1 MKPVSLTISA
11 FGPYAGEQTIDFERL
26 GSQGLFLITGD
37 TGAGKTTIF
46 DAITFALY
54 GEASGDVRKA
64 DMFRSKYAKDDV
76 KTFVRLT
83 FEYANKR
90 YTVERNPEYMR
101 PKGRGTGMTTEK
113 ANAALEYP
121 DDREPVTKSRE
132 VTRAITELIGLDCRQ
147 FTQIAMIAQG
157 DFQKVL
163 FANTEERGKI
173 FRQIFGTDIY
183 RVLQD
188 KLKDAVKKQWKE
200 YDELRRSINQ
210 YMEGIVCESDSLDE
224 EGTRIAEKINLL
236 KKEKF
241 DGRIEEGISLL
252 EELCKAEKSAL
263 ECLQKKKEALDQQ
276 IKNMDELSG
285 KVREN
290 ADRRR
295 LLEEK
300 QQKLKDLEALLVQA
314 KADMDRAG
322 EETECCEKLGRT
334 IEEYKQK
341 LVLFEKIQEIGLSQE
356 KKHQDMEEK
365 VQKKRQDEQ
374 RRTEL
379 EGKLQ
384 QEKETLKSYEGIT
397 AEIQRIEHEMR
408 LITEKMDTL
417 KNQRDRSRALEE
429 HISDQKEKL
438 DLKKKTENSLLEQRQ
453 LLKEEQEQNKDA
465 AGQEIAYEKEV
476 KEIRQ
481 KIQDLTEIAE
491 QLNTSER
498 EVKRLGTELEN
509 VQKSYEVKSR
519 DLQQQ
524 KETWEQLS
532 GADSRGE
539 QAEKAILEV
548 SERIRRLEE
557 LENRLEDW
565 EKVSRERE
573 KTQKQYQKA
582 AAEQKQISEQY
593 RRIEQQFWD
602 AQAGMLAQGLKEDE
616 PCPVCGAIHHP
627 TLAVIPQETPDREVL
642 KQAKAEDEKARE
654 SVSRLSEKAHQLVTQ
669 ENEKMSAVLKDA
681 GELLGEPDVRMSL
694 NEIKTETK
702 RQKSADEARREEYKD
717 QKEKA
722 KKDLD
727 VKHVLEEQMQ
737 SAQDE
742 LVMLNEQNINLGQML
757 ATATERCTQQKQQW
771 KKNVADCGTGIEQ
784 TEDQKTVF
792 AQLMQIENERNT
804 QFLQAKNNRKRAE
817 QIKDELKESEETIQ
831 KIRGTISSI
840 QEEIAKL
847 TGNRE
852 TAEKQISDDIKS
864 ACNLITGALITSN
877 IITCNIIT
885 CNQSTLTGDT
895 DVNTLQT
902 IKNADGSQVLSI
914 EDFDAKP
921 YHVQSVITM
930 LQRAADEKKAE
941 LSQKQED
948 ERKKTAL
955 EKKIPLNET
964 EIKTLA
970 DQINVAEQELVRL
983 QTEYAN
989 EEKSLNE
996 LKEQVKDV
1004 TKEGVQ
1010 TQINEFTLKKRNL
1023 EENREKTREAYY
1035 NYEKNRETEKGV
1047 IQMLLRQIEETEKAI
1062 SFPEEEIEKQAGEL
1076 RAKRNEM
1083 EENRA
1088 SKYTS
1093 YCTNREICKNVSKK
1107 QKEIAQTEQ
1116 KYVWMKSLSD
1126 TASGMLNGKAKIE
1139 LETYVQM
1146 AYFDRILLRANRR
1159 MLTMSSGQ
1167 YELKREEETGSRKE
1181 KAGLELCVIDHY
1193 NGTKRSVK
1201 TLSGGE
1207 SFQASL
1213 SLALGLSDEIQSYA
1227 GGIRMDSMFVDEG
1240 FGSLDEDALEQALKA
1255 LLQLTE
1261 GNRLVGIISHVSELK
1276 DQIDKKIIVTKQRTP
1291 EGVSSVARVE

>member
-1 MKPVSLTISA
+1 
-11 FGPYAGEQTIDFERL
+11 
-26 GSQGLFLITGD
+26 
-37 TGAGKTTIF
+37 
-46 DAITFALY
+46 
-54 GEASGDVRKA
+54 
-64 DMFRSKYAKDDV
+64 
-76 KTFVRLT
+76 
-83 FEYANKR
+83 
-90 YTVERNPEYMR
+90 
-101 PKGRGTGMTTEK
+101 
-113 ANAALEYP
+113 
-121 DDREPVTKSRE
+121 
-132 VTRAITELIGLDCRQ
+132 
-147 FTQIAMIAQG
+147 
-157 DFQKVL
+157 
-163 FANTEERGKI
+163 
-173 FRQIFGTDIY
+173 
-183 RVLQD
+183 
-188 KLKDAVKKQWKE
+188 
-200 YDELRRSINQ
+200 
-210 YMEGIVCESDSLDE
+210 
-224 EGTRIAEKINLL
+224 
-236 KKEKF
+236 
-241 DGRIEEGISLL
+241 
-252 EELCKAEKSAL
+252 
-263 ECLQKKKEALDQQ
+263 
-276 IKNMDELSG
+276 
-285 KVREN
+285 
-290 ADRRR
+290 
-295 LLEEK
+295 
-300 QQKLKDLEALLVQA
+300 
-314 KADMDRAG
+314 
-322 EETECCEKLGRT
+322 
-334 IEEYKQK
+334 
-341 LVLFEKIQEIGLSQE
+341 
-356 KKHQDMEEK
+356 
-365 VQKKRQDEQ
+365 
-374 RRTEL
+374 
-379 EGKLQ
+379 
-384 QEKETLKSYEGIT
+384 
-397 AEIQRIEHEMR
+397 
-408 LITEKMDTL
+408 
-417 KNQRDRSRALEE
+417 
-429 HISDQKEKL
+429 
-438 DLKKKTENSLLEQRQ
+438 
-453 LLKEEQEQNKDA
+453 
-465 AGQEIAYEKEV
+465 
-476 KEIRQ
+476 
-481 KIQDLTEIAE
+481 
-491 QLNTSER
+491 
-498 EVKRLGTELEN
+498 
-509 VQKSYEVKSR
+509 
-519 DLQQQ
+519 
-524 KETWEQLS
+524 
-532 GADSRGE
+532 
-539 QAEKAILEV
+539 
-548 SERIRRLEE
+548 
-557 LENRLEDW
+557 
-565 EKVSRERE
+565 
-573 KTQKQYQKA
+573 
-582 AAEQKQISEQY
+582 
-593 RRIEQQFWD
+593 
-602 AQAGMLAQGLKEDE
+602 
-616 PCPVCGAIHHP
+616 
-627 TLAVIPQETPDREVL
+627 
-642 KQAKAEDEKARE
+642 
-654 SVSRLSEKAHQLVTQ
+654 
-669 ENEKMSAVLKDA
+669 
-681 GELLGEPDVRMSL
+681 
-694 NEIKTETK
+694 
-702 RQKSADEARREEYKD
+702 
-717 QKEKA
+717 
-722 KKDLD
+722 
-727 VKHVLEEQMQ
+727 MQ

-877 IITCNIIT
+877 IITSNIITCNIIT

-941 LSQKQED
+941 LSKKQED

-955 EKKIPLNET
+955 EKKIPLDET

-989 EEKSLNE
+989 EEKNLNE

-1004 TKEGVQ
+1004 TKERVQ

-1023 EENREKTREAYY
+1023 EENREKTREAYH

-1093 YCTNREICKNVSKK
+1093 YCTNREICKNVNKK

-1146 AYFDRILLRANRR
+1146 AYFDRILIRANRR

>member
-1 MKPVSLTISA
+1 M
-11 FGPYAGEQTIDFERL
+11 
-26 GSQGLFLITGD
+26 
-37 TGAGKTTIF
+37 
-46 DAITFALY
+46 
-54 GEASGDVRKA
+54 
-64 DMFRSKYAKDDV
+64 
-76 KTFVRLT
+76 
-83 FEYANKR
+83 
-90 YTVERNPEYMR
+90 
-101 PKGRGTGMTTEK
+101 
-113 ANAALEYP
+113 
-121 DDREPVTKSRE
+121 
-132 VTRAITELIGLDCRQ
+132 
-147 FTQIAMIAQG
+147 
-157 DFQKVL
+157 
-163 FANTEERGKI
+163 
-173 FRQIFGTDIY
+173 
-183 RVLQD
+183 
-188 KLKDAVKKQWKE
+188 
-200 YDELRRSINQ
+200 
-210 YMEGIVCESDSLDE
+210 
-224 EGTRIAEKINLL
+224 
-236 KKEKF
+236 
-241 DGRIEEGISLL
+241 
-252 EELCKAEKSAL
+252 
-263 ECLQKKKEALDQQ
+263 
-276 IKNMDELSG
+276 
-285 KVREN
+285 
-290 ADRRR
+290 
-295 LLEEK
+295 
-300 QQKLKDLEALLVQA
+300 
-314 KADMDRAG
+314 
-322 EETECCEKLGRT
+322 
-334 IEEYKQK
+334 
-341 LVLFEKIQEIGLSQE
+341 
-356 KKHQDMEEK
+356 
-365 VQKKRQDEQ
+365 
-374 RRTEL
+374 
-379 EGKLQ
+379 
-384 QEKETLKSYEGIT
+384 
-397 AEIQRIEHEMR
+397 
-408 LITEKMDTL
+408 
-417 KNQRDRSRALEE
+417 
-429 HISDQKEKL
+429 
-438 DLKKKTENSLLEQRQ
+438 
-453 LLKEEQEQNKDA
+453 
-465 AGQEIAYEKEV
+465 
-476 KEIRQ
+476 
-481 KIQDLTEIAE
+481 
-491 QLNTSER
+491 
-498 EVKRLGTELEN
+498 
-509 VQKSYEVKSR
+509 
-519 DLQQQ
+519 
-524 KETWEQLS
+524 
-532 GADSRGE
+532 
-539 QAEKAILEV
+539 
-548 SERIRRLEE
+548 
-557 LENRLEDW
+557 
-565 EKVSRERE
+565 
-573 KTQKQYQKA
+573 
-582 AAEQKQISEQY
+582 
-593 RRIEQQFWD
+593 
-602 AQAGMLAQGLKEDE
+602 
-616 PCPVCGAIHHP
+616 
-627 TLAVIPQETPDREVL
+627 L

-864 ACNLITGALITSN
+864 ACNLITGALIASNIITSN

-941 LSQKQED
+941 LSKKQED

-955 EKKIPLNET
+955 EKKIPLDET

-1023 EENREKTREAYY
+1023 EENREKTREAYH
-1035 NYEKNRETEKGV
+1035 NYEKSRETEKGV

-1076 RAKRNEM
+1076 REKRNEM

-1093 YCTNREICKNVSKK
+1093 YCTNREICKNVNKK

-1146 AYFDRILLRANRR
+1146 AYFDRILIRANRR